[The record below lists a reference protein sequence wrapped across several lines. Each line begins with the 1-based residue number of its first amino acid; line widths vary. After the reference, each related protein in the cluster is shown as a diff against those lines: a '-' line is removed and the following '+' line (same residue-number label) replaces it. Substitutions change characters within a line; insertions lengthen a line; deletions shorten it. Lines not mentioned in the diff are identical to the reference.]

1 MKKLYKYIVLVIGIL
16 AFSACADE
24 ELVGSFGETGG
35 DVTLKLN
42 VQIQS
47 NKNIVVSRATPE
59 ENKLYD
65 LHFYVFNAQEELTG
79 YEKLESATGDITSPW
94 LDTNNDEIPEGIPV
108 TIRTKTGASYIY
120 ALANIKQEDTYYLEK
135 KKNADETVSDY
146 DLLNVY
152 NDATLQCDN
161 NGNISQI
168 TRKNGVNVTE
178 DLKEKVANSRL
189 TLSKLKSIQ
198 YQRVYGSETE
208 WFSPTPK
215 EKYVMSGYINDG
227 NLVNIIEGDS
237 NTGTI
242 DGVSQNNGIIKLY
255 RILAKNTLTIDW
267 NESGGKFIPK
277 YYKLCKV
284 PTCGLLVPN
293 ANFSTV
299 YKTEDQY
306 LTQANYTELQELNI
320 NVVSDFR
327 ENFKLTNDVEKNK
340 NIELT
345 FHYPENIRSYGIN
358 DNIKKWKDRE
368 KNSWEASEKTFDN
381 APTKAA
387 YIELYG
393 DYVDSNGNLT
403 ANVSYTIH
411 LGNFSSSGNLSDFNV
426 VRNHNYQYK
435 VSIKGVD
442 DIITEAQLEDNAS
455 TDLHNHYA
463 EGLVIN
469 ATDGI
474 HYEVDAHYEA
484 RVMEFSKSS
493 IEELKGE
500 NNNAGN
506 GYIINI
512 STPFGKTPE
521 TLMVKQITRE
531 GKKIAQICDLL
542 GNELATVNPD
552 GTLKKVTGKT
562 IFGIDDE
569 EDYNWMKFVKNTS
582 DNIPNYASATD
593 ISKYPCK
600 YPGDYLYNSDGS
612 IMVENGKPKKGNWL
626 NVFELLAELY
636 YTDDNNNGKNAN
648 DVYQH
653 QISKGDDIDYVAY
666 YTCFIDEYYYND
678 KVWSSYV
685 NQSPRTMQIANKLY
699 ISYDKKSIYAEVAYS
714 ISQRSISSF
723 YTNGSVDAFG
733 TENIDEE
740 FKYNSR
746 LDDSNGDLYYSDI
759 NVDNQVVDDWSA
771 RTSAVAENNSKA
783 WYNNETVSV
792 SLWEGSNQSGFRK
805 RDNRSRD
812 RNIVKIEKSQPLY
825 KSVAKACMSRNR
837 DLNGNSIIDTEEV
850 RWYLASIGQYRA
862 LFLGQSALEE
872 DVRLISTSELE
883 TINGSSEMND
893 GYGFEFR
900 SNYHYWTSSDQ
911 RYSGTF
917 WPEEGLT
924 NNPVQTS
931 GYLCRAELVRC
942 IRTLQSNGDGLKESD
957 PFYNYTGDE
966 TRTFNLN
973 GIVVTRT
980 PGPNA
985 LGVHTEIDNS
995 NDFSTSFQVAKY
1007 NLSNTYNSSSIWNL
1021 SPNDNPC
1028 KNYKKQNNVINTEEA
1043 NYDWRMP
1050 NQKEL
1055 ALMVSIPELAE
1066 WKDEEYLST
1075 TKYSGTWHK
1084 SNKQGTYS
1092 VFGSDNGSINLTQLS
1107 GAYIRCVR
1115 DVFNQ

>member
-42 VQIQS
+42 VQTQS
-47 NKNIVVSRATPE
+47 NKNIVVSRATAD

-79 YEKLESATGDITSPW
+79 YEKLVSATGDITSPW
-94 LDTNNDEIPEGIPV
+94 LDTNNDKIAEGIPV

-120 ALANIKQEDTYYLEK
+120 ALANIQQEDTYYLEK

-168 TRKNGVNVTE
+168 TTSKDGVNVTE
-178 DLKEKVANSRL
+178 DLKEKVASSRL

-208 WFSPTPK
+208 WFSPTPQK
-215 EKYVMSGYINDG
+215 KYVMSGYINDG
-227 NLVNIIEGDS
+227 NLVNIIEGDE

-242 DGVSQNNGIIKLY
+242 QGANNGIIKLY

-277 YYKLCKV
+277 YYKLCSV

-299 YKTEDQY
+299 YNTEDQY
-306 LTQANYTELQELNI
+306 LTQTNYTELQELDI

-340 NIELT
+340 KIELT

-368 KNSWEASEKTFDN
+368 KNSWEASEKTFVN

-393 DYVDSNGNLT
+393 DYVDSSGNLT

-426 VRNHNYQYK
+426 VRNHNYKYN

-442 DIITEAQLEDNAS
+442 DIITEAQLEDDAS
-455 TDLHNHYA
+455 TELHNHYA

-469 ATDGI
+469 ASDGE

-493 IEELKGE
+493 IIGLKSV
-500 NNNAGN
+500 NDNAGN

-521 TLMVKQITRE
+521 TLMVKQITRDDQ
-531 GKKIAQICDLL
+531 KIAQICDLL
-542 GNELATVNPD
+542 GNELAIVKPD
-552 GTLKKVTGKT
+552 GTLQKVQGKT
-562 IFGIDDE
+562 VFGIDDE

-582 DNIPNYASATD
+582 GNKPDYASSTD
-593 ISKYPCK
+593 PISKYPCK
-600 YPGDYLYNSDGS
+600 YPGDQWNKKTHSES
-612 IMVENGKPKKGNWL
+612 MENNKPNQRWL

-636 YTDDNNNGKNAN
+636 YTDDDSEIDNINTDD
-648 DVYQH
+648 DVYGT
-653 QISKGDDIDYVAY
+653 SGKVY

-685 NQSPRTMQIANKLY
+685 NQSRRTMQIANNLY
-699 ISYDKKSIYAEVAYS
+699 ISSDKKSIYAEVAYS

-723 YTNGSVDAFG
+723 YTNGSVNAFG

-759 NVDNQVVDDWSA
+759 DVDNQVVDDWSA

-792 SLWEGSNQSGFRK
+792 SLWEGSNQRGFSE
-805 RDNRSRD
+805 RDRSRD

-893 GYGFEFR
+893 GYGFPFR

-942 IRTLQSNGDGLKESD
+942 IRTLQSNGDGLKEAE
-957 PFYNYTGDE
+957 PFFNYTGVE
-966 TRTFNLN
+966 TRTFTLN
-973 GIVVTRT
+973 GIVVTRP

-1021 SPNDNPC
+1021 SPNDDPC

-1043 NYDWRMP
+1043 NYDWSMP

-1075 TKYSGTWHK
+1075 TKYSGTWHN
-1084 SNKQGTYS
+1084 SNKQRTYS
-1092 VFGSDNGSINLTQLS
+1092 VFGSDNGSINLTQLT